1 MRLRPWRDDETTER
15 TDDRVE
21 RNGDPA
27 GRPDHH
33 IARSERTDRDPNGRE
48 RAERGRTDVGRS
60 DRDRRVARAADERE
74 VGRDEVIETTKPHFD
89 LGSVLATAAG
99 VALTLIGILALV
111 RTGVDSSWYEPV
123 EQIASV
129 DHTAMLGAIEI
140 GVGVVLILA
149 GLAGARMLAAFVAL
163 VAGIAAAVVAIEPSL
178 VTDDLALE
186 RGWAA
191 ALAVGGLAL
200 ALVLIMA
207 RERREERRVER
218 RTFRHA

>member
-1 MRLRPWRDDETTER
+1 MRLRPWRDDVQTER
-15 TDDRVE
+15 TDESGTSGGAGRNDIGAGDRARRPDADDRV
-21 RNGDPA
+21 
-27 GRPDHH
+27 
-33 IARSERTDRDPNGRE
+33 ARSER
-48 RAERGRTDVGRS
+48 V
-60 DRDRRVARAADERE
+60 DRDRASRDRSPSRSEQSRDQE

-99 VALTLIGILALV
+99 VALTLVGVLALV
-111 RTGVDSSWYEPV
+111 RTGVDSTWYEPV

-129 DHTAMLGAIEI
+129 DHTAMLGAVEL
-140 GVGVVLILA
+140 GVGVLLILA
-149 GLAGARMLAAFVAL
+149 GLAGARMVAALVAL

-178 VTDDLALE
+178 VADELALE

-191 ALAVGGLAL
+191 LLAVGGLVL
-200 ALVLIMA
+200 ALVLIMT